1 MLEIESLTAGYGG
14 VPVLRDIEVKLGAGE
29 IVGLLGANNAG
40 KTTLIN
46 SLSGTVR
53 PISGRI
59 LFQGE
64 DITAMPPRRRVER
77 GIVQVPEGRLVF
89 PDMTCNAAGEILSL
103 RRLS

>member
-14 VPVLRDIEVKLGAGE
+14 VPVLRDINVKLEAGE

-64 DITAMPPRRRVER
+64 DITAMLPRRARR
-77 GIVQVPEGRLVF
+77 ARHRTGTGRPPGVSGHEH
-89 PDMTCNAAGEILSL
+89 PGKSAA
-103 RRLS
+103 RRHQ